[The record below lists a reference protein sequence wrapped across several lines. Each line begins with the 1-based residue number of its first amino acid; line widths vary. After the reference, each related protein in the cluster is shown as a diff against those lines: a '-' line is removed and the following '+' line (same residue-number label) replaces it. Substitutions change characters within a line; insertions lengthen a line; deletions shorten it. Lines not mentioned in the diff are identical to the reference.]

1 MVDVRNCVCLMV
13 QHLCANVRMGKLSM
27 AQSVKVNGIYLLWKY
42 KFSFV
47 IIYNRSSWDFSTCIY
62 NNVCHS
68 WFVHNIY
75 TVTVAIVDF
84 DSFLAFSKVT
94 GIETIHMFFTNRTGG
109 VNNTMNSPTPP
120 IENPG
125 MKNVIGLA
133 FDYEKK
139 RQVLKWKNPCAIFLQ
154 IVEPPQ
160 KLVYAPGV

>member
-1 MVDVRNCVCLMV
+1 
-13 QHLCANVRMGKLSM
+13 
-27 AQSVKVNGIYLLWKY
+27 
-42 KFSFV
+42 
-47 IIYNRSSWDFSTCIY
+47 
-62 NNVCHS
+62 
-68 WFVHNIY
+68 
-75 TVTVAIVDF
+75 
-84 DSFLAFSKVT
+84 
-94 GIETIHMFFTNRTGG
+94 
-109 VNNTMNSPTPP
+109 MNSPTPP